1 MCENGIGTGQS
12 DGPDGSSDRQKEV
25 PPLSRYGRAPC
36 TSKGIKDQ
44 VLPPGLSRVI
54 GVTKGAAGIW
64 SAEVCDAVAI
74 LECTRWSLKP
84 GATWP
89 KGQQWWAQETD

>member
-1 MCENGIGTGQS
+1 MQ
-12 DGPDGSSDRQKEV
+12 
-25 PPLSRYGRAPC
+25 
-36 TSKGIKDQ
+36 
-44 VLPPGLSRVI
+44 PPGLSRVI
-54 GVTKGAAGIW
+54 GVTKGAVDIW

-89 KGQQWWAQETD
+89 KGQQWWAQETDGLGKQTLPGGRGG